1 MNTIES
7 ILNDIDELLEDSW
20 SLPLSGGRCVVDA
33 EKVRDLIDSIR
44 MNMPAEIKQARA
56 VVADRNQ
63 ILSLAKG
70 EAEALIRKAE
80 ERAKQLLEQ
89 ESIVRQANA
98 KAMALLNDASTRA
111 QQLVEDAQKQAEQT
125 VNDAE
130 AKATA
135 IRTEASTR
143 SREMKQASY
152 EFAENILRTSQEVV
166 AKSLGNITTT
176 RQALAARPSVSA
188 STLADEYPNDFAR
201 IIGLHTYSQSPRRC
215 YDIQLTGK
223 WATRGGFRFEEFTL
237 TPRKEDAEDD
247 RNE

>member
-44 MNMPAEIKQARA
+44 MSMP
-56 VVADRNQ
+56 
-63 ILSLAKG
+63 
-70 EAEALIRKAE
+70 AE

-166 AKSLGNITTT
+166 AKSLGNSTTT
-176 RQALAARPSVSA
+176 RQALAQAA
-188 STLADEYPNDFAR
+188 SQA
-201 IIGLHTYSQSPRRC
+201 GLR
-215 YDIQLTGK
+215 
-223 WATRGGFRFEEFTL
+223 EEPL
-237 TPRKEDAEDD
+237 EK
-247 RNE
+247 

>member
-1 MNTIES
+1 MES
-7 ILNDIDELLEDSW
+7 AAVRRTLC
-20 SLPLSGGRCVVDA
+20 GGCR
-33 EKVRDLIDSIR
+33 KVRDLIDSIR
-44 MNMPAEIKQARA
+44 MNMPNEIKQARA

-98 KAMALLNDASTRA
+98 KAMALLNDASSRA

-125 VNDAE
+125 VNEAQ

-152 EFAENILRTSQEVV
+152 EFAENMLRTSQEVI
-166 AKSLGNITTT
+166 ARSLGSISGT
-176 RQALAARPSVSA
+176 RQALADAA
-188 STLADEYPNDFAR
+188 SQA
-201 IIGLHTYSQSPRRC
+201 GLREPPAES
-215 YDIQLTGK
+215 
-223 WATRGGFRFEEFTL
+223 EE
-237 TPRKEDAEDD
+237 K
-247 RNE
+247 

>member
-98 KAMALLNDASTRA
+98 TDMALLNDASTRA
-111 QQLVEDAQKQAEQT
+111 QQLV
-125 VNDAE
+125 
-130 AKATA
+130 
-135 IRTEASTR
+135 
-143 SREMKQASY
+143 
-152 EFAENILRTSQEVV
+152 
-166 AKSLGNITTT
+166 
-176 RQALAARPSVSA
+176 
-188 STLADEYPNDFAR
+188 
-201 IIGLHTYSQSPRRC
+201 
-215 YDIQLTGK
+215 
-223 WATRGGFRFEEFTL
+223 
-237 TPRKEDAEDD
+237 
-247 RNE
+247 

>member
-89 ESIVRQANA
+89 EFSTDVLFKGGLTVKTTIDPTMQQVAEEAVR
-98 KAMALLNDASTRA
+98 S
-111 QQLVEDAQKQAEQT
+111 QLDT
-125 VNDAE
+125 LSLDGLD
-130 AKATA
+130 
-135 IRTEASTR
+135 
-143 SREMKQASY
+143 MGM
-152 EFAENILRTSQEVV
+152 VV
-166 AKSLGNITTT
+166 VDPK
-176 RQALAARPSVSA
+176 
-188 STLADEYPNDFAR
+188 
-201 IIGLHTYSQSPRRC
+201 
-215 YDIQLTGK
+215 TGYIK
-223 WATRGGFRFEEFTL
+223 
-237 TPRKEDAEDD
+237 
-247 RNE
+247 

>member
-152 EFAENILRTSQEVV
+152 AENILRTSQEVV

-176 RQALAARPSVSA
+176 RQALAQAA
-188 STLADEYPNDFAR
+188 SQA
-201 IIGLHTYSQSPRRC
+201 GLR
-215 YDIQLTGK
+215 
-223 WATRGGFRFEEFTL
+223 EEPL
-237 TPRKEDAEDD
+237 EK
-247 RNE
+247 

>member
-89 ESIVRQANA
+89 ESIVRQ
-98 KAMALLNDASTRA
+98 
-111 QQLVEDAQKQAEQT
+111 
-125 VNDAE
+125 
-130 AKATA
+130 
-135 IRTEASTR
+135 
-143 SREMKQASY
+143 
-152 EFAENILRTSQEVV
+152 NILRTSQEVV

-176 RQALAARPSVSA
+176 RQALAQAA
-188 STLADEYPNDFAR
+188 SQA
-201 IIGLHTYSQSPRRC
+201 GLR
-215 YDIQLTGK
+215 
-223 WATRGGFRFEEFTL
+223 EEPL
-237 TPRKEDAEDD
+237 EK
-247 RNE
+247 

>member
-98 KAMALLNDASTRA
+98 KAMALLTD
-111 QQLVEDAQKQAEQT
+111 
-125 VNDAE
+125 
-130 AKATA
+130 
-135 IRTEASTR
+135 ASTR

-176 RQALAARPSVSA
+176 RQALAQAA
-188 STLADEYPNDFAR
+188 SQA
-201 IIGLHTYSQSPRRC
+201 GLR
-215 YDIQLTGK
+215 
-223 WATRGGFRFEEFTL
+223 EEPL
-237 TPRKEDAEDD
+237 EK
-247 RNE
+247 

>member
-89 ESIVRQANA
+89 KGRYY
-98 KAMALLNDASTRA
+98 
-111 QQLVEDAQKQAEQT
+111 QL
-125 VNDAE
+125 
-130 AKATA
+130 
-135 IRTEASTR
+135 
-143 SREMKQASY
+143 Y
-152 EFAENILRTSQEVV
+152 
-166 AKSLGNITTT
+166 
-176 RQALAARPSVSA
+176 
-188 STLADEYPNDFAR
+188 
-201 IIGLHTYSQSPRRC
+201 
-215 YDIQLTGK
+215 TG
-223 WATRGGFRFEEFTL
+223 AFELE
-237 TPRKEDAEDD
+237 
-247 RNE
+247 

>member
-98 KAMALLNDASTRA
+98 KAMALLNDAAPVPNSWWR
-111 QQLVEDAQKQAEQT
+111 
-125 VNDAE
+125 
-130 AKATA
+130 
-135 IRTEASTR
+135 
-143 SREMKQASY
+143 MP
-152 EFAENILRTSQEVV
+152 
-166 AKSLGNITTT
+166 KS
-176 RQALAARPSVSA
+176 RPSRRWM
-188 STLADEYPNDFAR
+188 TLKLRQRRF
-201 IIGLHTYSQSPRRC
+201 GPRPAPAA
-215 YDIQLTGK
+215 GK
-223 WATRGGFRFEEFTL
+223 
-237 TPRKEDAEDD
+237 
-247 RNE
+247 

>member
-135 IRTEASTR
+135 IRTEM
-143 SREMKQASY
+143 MKAAQQKIK
-152 EFAENILRTSQEVV
+152 ELRQVT
-166 AKSLGNITTT
+166 
-176 RQALAARPSVSA
+176 
-188 STLADEYPNDFAR
+188 NDYVDDAMKR
-201 IIGLHTYSQSPRRC
+201 TEDAISQSLSEIRESRS
-215 YDIQLTGK
+215 K
-223 WATRGGFRFEEFTL
+223 FRTL
-237 TPRKEDAEDD
+237 VNPQAAKPSPIIEDV
-247 RNE
+247 